1 VLKELAL
8 EEEQVGGWGKRRGM
22 RHGGSRVVCVEVYVS
37 HCGRGCY
44 YQGLP
49 RDTKDGVTCKIGI
62 IDYSVDGAC

>member
-44 YQGLP
+44 YQ
-49 RDTKDGVTCKIGI
+49 
-62 IDYSVDGAC
+62 